1 MMPRGRGRPPSKATI
16 ERRRVEE
23 VLRNRPEHLP
33 LLSDAQKAA
42 LQESFDQAERIRQ
55 EILRDYKYGKTTPDS
70 HAYSMASLGDESLI
84 GHEKN
89 ILEDD
94 IFYEKRAENYRAAGA
109 KATSEKA
116 KVRIAKLKKI
126 NRLLIACIRPGS
138 RYTPHSVA
146 QMIQRQWETISPTER
161 HSGEE
166 HLQCRGDGQAC
177 PSVSTLRRWIM
188 S

>member
-1 MMPRGRGRPPSKATI
+1 MMTRGRGRPPSKATI

-23 VLRNRPEHLP
+23 MLRNRPEHLP
-33 LLSDAQKAA
+33 TLSAERQAA
-42 LQESFDQAERIRQ
+42 LQESFEQAEGIRQ
-55 EILRDYKYGKTTPDS
+55 EILRDFKYGKTTPDS

-84 GHEKN
+84 GHEKR

-94 IFYEKRAENYRAAGA
+94 VNYAKRAESYRAAGA

-116 KVRIAKLKKI
+116 KVRIANLKKI
-126 NRLLIACIRPGS
+126 NQRLIARIESGS

-146 QMIQRQWETISPTER
+146 QMIRRQWKTISPAER
-161 HSGEE
+161 HSGED
-166 HLQCRGDGQAC
+166 HLRCRGDGQAC

>member
-23 VLRNRPEHLP
+23 MLRNHPEHLP
-33 LLSDAQKAA
+33 LLSAEQKAA
-42 LQESFDQAERIRQ
+42 LKESFDQAERIRQ

-116 KVRIAKLKKI
+116 KVRIDKLKKI
-126 NRLLIACIRPGS
+126 NQHLIARIRPGS
-138 RYTPHSVA
+138 RYSPHSVA
-146 QMIQRQWETISPTER
+146 QMIQSQWETISPVER